1 MKCLKNLPYKLVFA
15 AVIVALADIPAFSEQ
30 APVEQ
35 ISGTQASVGSLKAAT
50 NTRLSIIQSNFV
62 ELYSLI
68 TSGLPP
74 CNNAGDIREW
84 DGDSW
89 ECTPVLDF
97 SATSP
102 LNFNS
107 TTGVLSLTPWASQSA
122 FEAAMGWTISGSGG
136 GITVSSTLPTTAGS
150 ATLNDSTHVLTV
162 ASDTGYTQFTGSFT
176 AWDQEPNAFGF
187 GNIPD
192 AVAGQ
197 EYCWTTPVT
206 VAGIN
211 RATTVLS
218 TADSY
223 KINGTTSTATSISL
237 GDTFTPC
244 MTASLTAGATIS
256 GNMTVGGV
264 AGSPAFSVTT
274 AEACDSGI
282 VINGCFSGNSTDN
295 WIRLYGATLTTADGV
310 ATLTNTLTAY
320 GQADADTSESIVS
333 GTTYHYS
340 YVVPPGNS
348 VACRLFIGDVSAVYT
363 TTPGTYTGVV
373 VASTTSKPSVR
384 IVSAVNGAT
393 CSFGT
398 PLKVWTE

>member
-1 MKCLKNLPYKLVFA
+1 MKRLLILLPVLLLLGGCADQKPTKRSIESISANTGAAMSSYPTASSLV
-15 AVIVALADIPAFSEQ
+15 
-30 APVEQ
+30 
-35 ISGTQASVGSLKAAT
+35 
-50 NTRLSIIQSNFV
+50 
-62 ELYSLI
+62 
-68 TSGLPP
+68 
-74 CNNAGDIREW
+74 
-84 DGDSW
+84 DGDKALISKS
-89 ECTPVLDF
+89 TASNATQQAAMSTIKDYVLSDVIDL

-107 TTGVLSLTPWASQSA
+107 TTGVLSLSPWASQSA
-122 FEAAMGWTISGSGG
+122 LETWLGWTFSGSGG

-150 ATLNDSTHVLTV
+150 AALNDSTHILTV

-176 AWDQEPNAFGF
+176 AWDTTPESFGF
-187 GNIPD
+187 GTITD

-197 EYCWTTPVT
+197 EYCWTTPAA

-211 RATTVLS
+211 KATTVAS

-223 KINGTTSTATSISL
+223 KINDVVSTATSVSL

-244 MTASLTAGATIS
+244 MTASSTAGATVS

-320 GQADADTSESIVS
+320 GQANADTSESIVS